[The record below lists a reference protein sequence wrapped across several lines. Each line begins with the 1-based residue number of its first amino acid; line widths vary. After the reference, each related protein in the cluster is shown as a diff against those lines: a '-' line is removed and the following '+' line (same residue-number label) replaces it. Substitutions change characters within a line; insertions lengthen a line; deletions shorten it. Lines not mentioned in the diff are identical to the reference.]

1 MGRVNSTLQTLAARG
16 WLSADSGQWL
26 LLALGTL
33 LLSLMS
39 AAVLYLPPAAQ
50 LALLLGVSGVVFFF
64 SRPALAL
71 GGFFLFRIVLD
82 LMWWLPGSV
91 ASLNPMEAYTGAV
104 TGLCAVLFLL
114 ELRRVDHHPCLTAFL
129 PYVAVLAFG
138 GLRNLE
144 LRSGAEILARYLS
157 PLLLMFLISAF
168 MRERKQ
174 RQLFFYA
181 VIATFAVPVL
191 FSLYHLARGQMN
203 VYTLAGYH
211 RLMGGYKN
219 LHSHAL
225 MMLVISA
232 AGLWMFAQASIRR
245 DRRGQ
250 AVMLAYTGAA
260 ALCMYLTYVRTAI
273 LALGVCGAVYLVV
286 TRRTRVLGAGA
297 LLVVVFVLF
306 TPAMQDRFKDLIL
319 FFAPDDNVLV
329 RRKLGSGRMAIWTA
343 GLTAYFQSSL
353 GDIILGLG
361 IGKHWLLTRG
371 AFNPYAIAS
380 DGYVDPHS
388 DYLTMTFQV
397 GPIATIS
404 YVFMQLQIVRSG
416 LIVHRSSPDR
426 FARELAAFNI
436 ALCAGA
442 TVANMVSNS
451 FINRIT
457 VGWMM
462 WGLAALTFGEHM
474 QLMREG
480 IVPRPGQALPW
491 RRLLPRTEARET
503 PAISGPAL
511 R

>member
-1 MGRVNSTLQTLAARG
+1 VQRLNDAITRLADRAPVSG
-16 WLSADSGQWL
+16 GAGQWL
-26 LLALGTL
+26 LLGVGGALLAL
-33 LLSLMS
+33 LS
-39 AAVLYLPPAAQ
+39 AAVMFTPPAAQ
-50 LALLLGVSGVVFFF
+50 LALIAAIVAVIGFF
-64 SRPALAL
+64 SRPGLALAV
-71 GGFFLFRIVLD
+71 FFLFRIVLD

-91 ASLNPMEAYTGAV
+91 ASLNPMEAYTGAI

-114 ELRRVDHHPCLTAFL
+114 ELRRVEAHPCLTAFL

-144 LRSGAEILARYLS
+144 LRSAAEILARYLS
-157 PLLLMFLISAF
+157 PLLLMFLLSAF
-168 MRERKQ
+168 LTDRRHRK
-174 RQLFFYA
+174 LFFTA
-181 VIATFAVPVL
+181 VIITFAVPVA
-191 FSLYHLARGQMN
+191 FSLFHLARGQMN
-203 VYTLAGYH
+203 TYTLAGYN

-232 AGLWMFAQASIRR
+232 AGLWVFMQASLRR
-245 DRRGQ
+245 DRRAQLIMAG
-250 AVMLAYTGAA
+250 YTGAA

-273 LALGVCGAVYLVV
+273 LALGVCGAVYLLV
-286 TRRTRVLGAGA
+286 TRRHRLLIAGA
-297 LLVVVFVLF
+297 AVVALFVLF

-319 FFAPDDNVLV
+319 LFAPDDNVMV

-343 GLTAYFQSSL
+343 GVTAYLQAPI

-371 AFNPYAIAS
+371 AFNPFAMAQ

-404 YVFMQLQIVRSG
+404 YVLMQLHVVRSG
-416 LIVHRSSPDR
+416 LIVHRHSPDA
-426 FARELAAFNI
+426 FSRELAAFNV

-442 TVANMVSNS
+442 TIANMVSNS

-462 WGLAALTFGEHM
+462 WGLAALTFAEHM
-474 QLMREG
+474 QLVREG
-480 IVPRPGQALPW
+480 KVQPSRGPLRWPGASAAAA
-491 RRLLPRTEARET
+491 AR
-503 PAISGPAL
+503 
-511 R
+511 

>member
-1 MGRVNSTLQTLAARG
+1 MGRIDSTLHTLASRG

-33 LLSLMS
+33 LLTVMS
-39 AAVLYLPPAAQ
+39 AAVLWLPPVAQ
-50 LALLLGVSGVVFFF
+50 LSLLIGVSAVVFYF

-71 GGFFLFRIVLD
+71 AGFFLFRIVLD
-82 LMWWLPGSV
+82 LMWWLPGSI
-91 ASLNPMEAYTGAV
+91 ASLNPMELYTGAI
-104 TGLCAVLFLL
+104 TGLCAVLFVL
-114 ELRRVDHHPCLTAFL
+114 ELRRLDLHPCLTPFL

-144 LRSGAEILARYLS
+144 VRSGAEILARYLS

-168 MRERKQ
+168 MSERRHRQ
-174 RQLFFYA
+174 RFFYA
-181 VIATFAVPVL
+181 VVATFSIPVL
-191 FSLYHLARGQMN
+191 ISLYHLASGQMN

-232 AGLWMFAQASIRR
+232 AGLWTLVQATLKQ
-245 DRRGQ
+245 DRRLQ
-250 AVMLAYTGAA
+250 LLMAAYTGAA

-273 LALGVCGAVYLVV
+273 LALGVCAAVYLIV

-371 AFNPYAIAS
+371 AFNPYSIAS

-404 YVFMQLQIVRSG
+404 YVIMQLQIVRSG
-416 LIVHRSSPDR
+416 LVVHARSPDR
-426 FARELAAFNI
+426 FSRELAAFNI

-442 TVANMVSNS
+442 TVANLVSNS

-474 QLMREG
+474 QLMRDG
-480 IVPRPGQALPW
+480 IVPLPGRL
-491 RRLLPRTEARET
+491 RRLPTFRAPTRPQL
-503 PAISGPAL
+503 
-511 R
+511 

>member
-1 MGRVNSTLQTLAARG
+1 MQRLT
-16 WLSADSGQWL
+16 SAITALLPQRDGDSGGPPL
-26 LLALGTL
+26 LLLGVGGVMLTAL
-33 LLSLMS
+33 S
-39 AAVLYLPPAAQ
+39 AAVIVLPPSAQ
-50 LALLLGVSGVVFFF
+50 LALVAAAIAGLGFFW
-64 SRPALAL
+64 RPALAL
-71 GGFFLFRIVLD
+71 AGFFLFRIVLD
-82 LMWWLPGSV
+82 LMWWLPGSI

-104 TGLCAVLFLL
+104 TGLCAVLFAL
-114 ELRRVDHHPCLTAFL
+114 ELRRVEAHPCLPAFL

-144 LRSGAEILARYLS
+144 VRSAAEILARYLS
-157 PLLLMFLISAF
+157 PLLLMFLLSAF
-168 MRERKQ
+168 LSDRRQ
-174 RQLFFYA
+174 RQRFLLA
-181 VIATFAVPVL
+181 VLATFTVPLAVSL
-191 FSLYHLARGQMN
+191 FHLAGGQMN
-203 VYTLAGYH
+203 SYSLAGYH

-225 MMLVISA
+225 MMLVIAA
-232 AGLWMFAQASIRR
+232 AGLWAWVQTALLKH
-245 DRRGQ
+245 RRGQ
-250 AVMLAYTGAA
+250 LLMAGYTTAA

-273 LALGVCGAVYLVV
+273 LALGVCGAVYLLV
-286 TRRTRVLGAGA
+286 TRRHRLLLTGAGVVA
-297 LLVVVFVLF
+297 LFVLF

-319 FFAPDDNVLV
+319 LFAPDDNVLV

-343 GLTAYFQSSL
+343 GVTAYLQAPI

-371 AFNPYAIAS
+371 AFNPYAMAQ

-397 GPIATIS
+397 GPIATAS
-404 YVFMQLQIVRSG
+404 YVLMQLQIVRSG
-416 LIVHRSSPDR
+416 LIVHRWSPDR
-426 FARELAAFNI
+426 LSRELAAFNV

-474 QLMREG
+474 QLKREG
-480 IVPRPGQALPW
+480 
-491 RRLLPRTEARET
+491 
-503 PAISGPAL
+503 AIPGPAAAL
-511 R
+511 RWRAPPPSVAPGRS